1 LRNLEKAFGK
11 TALKLHKGFVLE
23 KNIDPAEIDHS
34 GIKNILIIV
43 RHQMGDMLCAVP
55 MMRSVRSFYP
65 AANITLLTKK
75 STAFEEIFKDN
86 NSPVDEVINYEH
98 GFEKFLNVSKALKDK
113 GIDLAI
119 IPSTVNFSATNHM
132 AAYYSGAKYKVGV
145 RSRDYEPNPT
155 GYILNIKNDFLWD
168 SKKVHQVER
177 NLDVIRQINIKPLE
191 QSIKLSLRE
200 ENKKFAED
208 FLSTTFPDS
217 SKPVI
222 GFHPG
227 AGKEGN
233 VWAPEKF
240 AELAYL
246 LNQKTGAYIFISEG
260 PMDTKYV
267 NETERL
273 LKEKYNISNFAKH
286 KGGLMNN
293 TAIISM
299 LNLFITNDTGV
310 MHLASGFKVPVIALF
325 GPTKAYEWGPVGENK
340 VSIQAAR
347 GNINNIELDRVIET
361 SIGCLAVKKGNN

>member
-23 KNIDPAEIDHS
+23 KNIDPSEIDHS

-55 MMRSVRSFYP
+55 MMRSVRNFYP

-75 STAFEEIFKDN
+75 STAFEEIFNDN
-86 NSPVDEVINYEH
+86 NSPVDDVINYEH
-98 GFEKFLNVSKALKDK
+98 GFEKFLNVSKSLKDK

-119 IPSTVNFSATNHM
+119 IPSTVNFSVTNHM
-132 AAYYSGAKYKVGV
+132 AAYYSEAKYKVGV

-177 NLDVIRQINIKPLE
+177 NLDVIRQLNIQPSE
-191 QSIKLSLRE
+191 QSIKLSLRN

-208 FLSTTFPDS
+208 FLSTGFPGR

-240 AELAYL
+240 AELASML
-246 LNQKTGAYIFISEG
+246 RQKTGAYIFISEG

-267 NETERL
+267 NEVERL
-273 LKEKYNISNFAKH
+273 LKEKYGITDYAKH

-293 TAIISM
+293 TAIISK
-299 LNLFITNDTGV
+299 LDLFITNDTGV
-310 MHLASGFKVPVIALF
+310 MHLAAGFEVPVIALF
-325 GPTKAYEWGPVGENK
+325 GPTKANEWGPIGQNK
-340 VSIQAAR
+340 ISVQAAG
-347 GNINNIELDRVIET
+347 GNINNIESEQVIET
-361 SIGCLAVKKGNN
+361 SMGCLGVKNGNN